1 LQEAWTVSFGVIER
15 NGKALYIYVL
25 KVLELCYCVFLLEQK
40 MLIHTLFFLTQ
51 NLSWAIRFKL
61 PC

>member
-1 LQEAWTVSFGVIER
+1 VSFGVIER